1 MERENLTEDL
11 IDYLIRCPK
20 EITNSNAELFIEN
33 VRKQQN
39 YRAISINNPRFVFE
53 IYKRQN
59 LNIDM
64 EHDFSCGISVV
75 TQEDKKITL
84 KRYNGAHIHYNSLEG
99 TKLESKTH
107 IHIATER
114 YIKAN
119 KKPESFAETT
129 ERYTNL
135 EEAFECLISDC
146 NIKL

>member
-1 MERENLTEDL
+1 MVLENLTDKL
-11 IDYLIRCPK
+11 ITFLINCPK
-20 EITNSNAELFIEN
+20 IIVNQDAELS
-33 VRKQQN
+33 KKPGHMQQN
-39 YRAISINNPRFVFE
+39 FRAIATNNPELIFE

-59 LNIDM
+59 LKVDM

-99 TKLESKTH
+99 TKLDSKTH

-119 KKPESFAETT
+119 KKPESFAEIT

-135 EEAFECLISDC
+135 EEAFECLITDC